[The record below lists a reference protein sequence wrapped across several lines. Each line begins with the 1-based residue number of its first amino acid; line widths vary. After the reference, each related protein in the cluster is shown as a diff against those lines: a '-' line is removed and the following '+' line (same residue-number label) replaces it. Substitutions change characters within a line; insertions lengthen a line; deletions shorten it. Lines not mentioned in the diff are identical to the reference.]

1 MSKAKWFAVRNP
13 STSETVATSA
23 NQIMPLHEISQRY
36 KIVLNSPDP
45 PFLWRVEGLGT
56 RLACI
61 QATAHSHGHI
71 THDVMIYLSCSMVQC
86 SMDTL
91 KFVCTWHGG
100 ISGAKLSVKVCSGK
114 ICNVARQSELYYRAH
129 LK

>member
-1 MSKAKWFAVRNP
+1 MSKAKWFVVRNP
-13 STSETVATSA
+13 STGEIVATSG
-23 NQIMPLHEISQRY
+23 NQIVPLKFHR
-36 KIVLNSPDP
+36 
-45 PFLWRVEGLGT
+45 GT
-56 RLACI
+56 KLYYI
-61 QATAHSHGHI
+61 HHSHGHI

-114 ICNVARQSELYYRAH
+114 ICNVARQSELYYRA
-129 LK
+129 LFFTSEMKTPC

>member
-1 MSKAKWFAVRNP
+1 MSKAKWFVVRNP
-13 STSETVATSA
+13 STSEIVATSA
-23 NQIMPLHEISQRY
+23 NQIVSLKFHRGTKLYYIHQT
-36 KIVLNSPDP
+36 P

-61 QATAHSHGHI
+61 HATARSHGHI

-129 LK
+129 HK